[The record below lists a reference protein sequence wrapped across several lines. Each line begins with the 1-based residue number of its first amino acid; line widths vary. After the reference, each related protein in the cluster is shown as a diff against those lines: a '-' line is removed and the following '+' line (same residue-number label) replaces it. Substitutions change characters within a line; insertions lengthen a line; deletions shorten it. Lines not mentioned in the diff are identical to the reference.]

1 MKVKTVKK
9 NIMSLHK
16 SIFMVLTGDF
26 KDQLVIADYY
36 RNPLSK
42 YPLICGL
49 SPEDEV
55 RLYHINHE
63 ACAVRTGVMVQAVKD
78 AEALAIAGKKEKD
91 RAIRMRCPWKMER

>member
-49 SPEDEV
+49 
-55 RLYHINHE
+55 
-63 ACAVRTGVMVQAVKD
+63 AVT
-78 AEALAIAGKKEKD
+78 
-91 RAIRMRCPWKMER
+91 